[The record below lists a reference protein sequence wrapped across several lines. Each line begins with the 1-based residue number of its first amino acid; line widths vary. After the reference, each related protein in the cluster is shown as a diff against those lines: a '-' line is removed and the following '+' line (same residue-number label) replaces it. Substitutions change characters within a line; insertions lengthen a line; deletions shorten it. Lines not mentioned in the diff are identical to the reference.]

1 MIQDITIPITAPRVP
16 AFAESMMP
24 ERAQTFG
31 EGLWELLTEATEVL
45 NPSLAEAASVCLS
58 LIAVVLLVSIVG
70 QIGYR
75 DRTTQLVGAVA
86 IALILLQNTDAMIN
100 LGLDTIR
107 ELSSYGKLL
116 MGVMASA
123 LAAQGGVTAST
134 ALYAGTAVF
143 NTVLTSLLTGIL
155 VPLLYMYLAMAIA
168 QSALGEMMLKK
179 LCGLIKWGCIWIL
192 KIVLYV
198 FTGYIGITGVVSGST
213 DAAALKVAK
222 LTISGMVPVV
232 GGIMSDASEA
242 VLVSAGVVRNAA
254 GIYGILAL
262 LAIVAG
268 PFLKIGAHYLL
279 LKVTGAVSGL
289 FGSKTCS
296 ELISDVS
303 GAMGLLLAMTGSVC
317 LLLLISMV
325 CFLRGVE

>member
-58 LIAVVLLVSIVG
+58 LIAVVLLISIVE
-70 QIGYR
+70 QIGCR

-86 IALILLQNTDAMIN
+86 ISLILLQNTGAMIN
-100 LGLDTIR
+100 LGQDTIR
-107 ELSSYGKLL
+107 ELSGYGKLL

-155 VPLLYMYLAMAIA
+155 MPLLYMYLAIAVA

-179 LCGLIKWGCIWIL
+179 LCGLIKWSCTWIL

-232 GGIMSDASEA
+232 GGILSDASEA
-242 VLVSAGVVRNAA
+242 VLVSAGLMKSAIGAYGVVVIIALWIRPFIEIGIQYLMLRLTA
-254 GIYGILAL
+254 GICGIF
-262 LAIVAG
+262 G
-268 PFLKIGAHYLL
+268 PKAPVKLMEGF
-279 LKVTGAVSGL
+279 
-289 FGSKTCS
+289 C
-296 ELISDVS
+296 E
-303 GAMGLLLAMTGSVC
+303 AMGMLLAMTGSTSV
-317 LLLLISMV
+317 LLMVSVV
-325 CFLRGVE
+325 CFIRGMG